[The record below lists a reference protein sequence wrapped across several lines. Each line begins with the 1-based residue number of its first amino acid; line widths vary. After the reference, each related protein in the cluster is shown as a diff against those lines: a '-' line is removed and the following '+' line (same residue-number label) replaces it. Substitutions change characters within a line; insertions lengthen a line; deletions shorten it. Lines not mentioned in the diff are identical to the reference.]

1 MRYWSG
7 TRGNAP
13 VEDGTPITLE
23 LRTSGPADP
32 VTALAH
38 PVLTVEPHE
47 SGGLPW
53 LHGSFRRPVP
63 VSSRLVLRIHN
74 RAGIPIIEGHCEIAA
89 GEQRFT
95 CTTLRPL
102 GIEAYAHVSEAQ
114 RQQTAQRIWSRRVYA
129 TLQRYPLEPKRT

>member
-1 MRYWSG
+1 M
-7 TRGNAP
+7 
-13 VEDGTPITLE
+13 EDATPITLE
-23 LRTSGPADP
+23 LRTSGVSDP
-32 VTALAH
+32 LVALAH
-38 PVLTVEPHE
+38 PVLTAEPQE

-53 LHGSFRRPVP
+53 LHGSFRQPVP
-63 VSSRLVLRIHN
+63 VAARLVLRIHN
-74 RAGIPIIEGHCEIAA
+74 RAGIPIIEGECAVAA

-114 RQQTAQRIWSRRVYA
+114 RQQTAQRIWSRRVYV